1 MDKLPRESGFPFR
14 FGKILPSQFYTL
26 PVAGNKIRSPVY
38 LESLR
43 DSVLAY
49 DKPDFR
55 CPDPVALKTAYLI
68 VKRKFRLPQYA
79 RLIPLTTVLD
89 GTSETSSMYTRSPCL
104 PWITYGFK
112 TKQDVYQDPESR
124 ASIIHFV
131 DQVQRGED
139 IKPADVA
146 CFARSHLYDPSDSE
160 PKVRAT
166 WGFSAT
172 VIALEAMFAMP
183 LIDLWKSYVGPWA
196 YGYETARGGHRKIS
210 TERPAGIIHT
220 SDFSHFDSSVSKELI
235 NYAFDILEEY
245 IDFTSLPDVS
255 AVRLVNQWTW
265 IRRNFCV
272 CTIRLPNGERF
283 RKHTGVPSGSYF
295 TNLIDTIVN
304 AIVMNYIFMDS
315 RISILYEKYLGDD
328 SFIVADGRLSQEALT
343 ESASRCGFEINL
355 VKSKI
360 SGVLTDHQFLGFGFT
375 DDGMPIKPKE
385 YWYDALRCPERE
397 DETIDDYRSRA
408 LGLLYAANGIDF
420 EMHAILSREARGVSN
435 IVVGRG
441 LSRMLEHL
449 GVRAIEP
456 EPPPAMQ
463 LFLQTQ
469 Y

>member
-14 FGKILPSQFYTL
+14 FGKILPSPFYTL

-43 DSVLAY
+43 ESVLAY
-49 DKPDFR
+49 DKEDFKH
-55 CPDPVALKTAYLI
+55 PDPVALRAAYLV

-79 RLIPLTTVLD
+79 RVISLETVLD
-89 GTSETSSMYTRSPCL
+89 GNSEVSSMYTRSPCL

-124 ASIIHFV
+124 SSIINFV
-131 DQVQRGED
+131 DHVQRGQD
-139 IKPADVA
+139 PKPADVA
-146 CFARSHLYDPSDSE
+146 CFARSHLYDPTDSE

-183 LIDLWKSYVGPWA
+183 LINMWKSYVGPWA

-210 TERPAGIIHT
+210 TERPQGMIHT
-220 SDFSHFDSSVSKELI
+220 TDFSHFDSSASKEII
-235 NYAFDILEEY
+235 NLAFDILEEY

-255 AVRLVNQWTW
+255 AVRLLNQWTW
-265 IRRNFCV
+265 IRKNFCV
-272 CTIRLPNGERF
+272 CTIRLPDGERF

-295 TNLIDTIVN
+295 TNMIDTIVN
-304 AIVMNYIFMDS
+304 AIVINFIFMKNGNP
-315 RISILYEKYLGDD
+315 ILYEKYLGDD
-328 SFIVADGRLSQEALT
+328 SFIVTERGISHFALLQG
-343 ESASRCGFEINL
+343 ARQCGFEVNL
-355 VKSKI
+355 KKSKM
-360 SGVLTDHQFLGFGFT
+360 SDKLTDHQFLGFGFT
-375 DDGMPIKPKE
+375 DDGMPIKPRE
-385 YWYDALRCPERE
+385 YWYEALRCPERE
-397 DETIDDYRSRA
+397 DETIDDYKSRA
-408 LGLLYAANGIDF
+408 LGLLYAANGVDF
-420 EMHAILSREARGVSN
+420 EMHSILANEARGVSN

-449 GVRAIEP
+449 GVRSIEP

-463 LFLQTQ
+463 LFLQSQ